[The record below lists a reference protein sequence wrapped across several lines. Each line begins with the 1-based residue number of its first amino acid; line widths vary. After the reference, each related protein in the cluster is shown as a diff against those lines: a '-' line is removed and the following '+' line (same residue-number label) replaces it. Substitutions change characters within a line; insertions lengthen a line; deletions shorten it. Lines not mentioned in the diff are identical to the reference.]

1 MFSRQVIR
9 FGCSAGYRGGWAR
22 LWAGIG
28 TGIEVRL
35 HGSLK
40 SSFCVRCSWR
50 LDDNGREL
58 ILESAFRVAC
68 ADGVMRAPKIGSS
81 EDRQLRAIAQ
91 ALDIHEGVLEL
102 EILQFQRELAAGAA

>member
-1 MFSRQVIR
+1 VFSRQVIR

-68 ADGVMRAPKIGSS
+68 ADGVIESS
-81 EDRQLRAIAQ
+81 EDRQLRAIAK
-91 ALDIHEGVLEL
+91 ALDINEGVLEL